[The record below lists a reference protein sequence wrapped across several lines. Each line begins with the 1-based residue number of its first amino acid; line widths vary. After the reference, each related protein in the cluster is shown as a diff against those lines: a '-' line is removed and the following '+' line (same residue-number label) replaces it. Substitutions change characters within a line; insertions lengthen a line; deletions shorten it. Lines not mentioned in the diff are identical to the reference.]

1 MTPLEARLAKG
12 YTQAYLSYRARISE
26 RTIRTA
32 EHTGAWPRR
41 SSTRRRYAK
50 VLGVSPKDLAVH
62 PPWAELLAEREARLR
77 AGGAGVIPAADPAL
91 VAPQSEEACVAYGL
105 PQADDSMPVASVGA
119 VSDASDLSAVAAP
132 VAAPV
137 AVPTPEATGEGMP

>member
-1 MTPLEARLAKG
+1 MTPLQARLAKG

-41 SSTRRRYAK
+41 MSTRRRYAK

-62 PPWAELLAEREARLR
+62 APWAELLAEREARLK
-77 AGGAGVIPAADPAL
+77 GSSTPAAEL
-91 VAPQSEEACVAYGL
+91 APDACAAYGL
-105 PQADDSMPVASVGA
+105 PT
-119 VSDASDLSAVAAP
+119 SDAAQSVATPGPVSVSTVLLAP
-132 VAAPV
+132 SPTDVGEVPAIAATD
-137 AVPTPEATGEGMP
+137 VPTEGRP

>member
-41 SSTRRRYAK
+41 ASTRRRYAK

-62 PPWAELLAEREARLR
+62 APWAELLAEREARLQGAHHEVSVSAPR
-77 AGGAGVIPAADPAL
+77 AASPSVS
-91 VAPQSEEACVAYGL
+91 AP
-105 PQADDSMPVASVGA
+105 
-119 VSDASDLSAVAAP
+119 DA
-132 VAAPV
+132 
-137 AVPTPEATGEGMP
+137 